1 MYPSLCVLNA
11 LLDSAETAANMMREC
26 VRGYAEKISRR
37 AERRRGIEG
46 IGGRRRCIYR
56 VGYTLQ
62 YCSTLASSS
71 SLDEIDFFSRPK
83 GNDLRLFSSVG
94 HLL

>member
-11 LLDSAETAANMMREC
+11 LLDSVETAANMMREC

-46 IGGRRRCIYR
+46 WRTAPMHLSRRLHSA
-56 VGYTLQ
+56 VLQ
-62 YCSTLASSS
+62 YT
-71 SLDEIDFFSRPK
+71 R
-83 GNDLRLFSSVG
+83 
-94 HLL
+94 